1 MDRGAWWATVHEVA
15 KSRTW
20 LKWLSMQYLG
30 ERYLSPGGDCRAA
43 VWLQLCG
50 AKSLTGKWGERCWA
64 ILALPRDDGA
74 ALWLSPGVWI
84 LAGASRAVVG
94 WSPYL
99 VQRRAVTAEHQEWPV
114 KAWLRARGWDTEQQ
128 LAPVM
133 VAQSPDLRPWSGCR
147 TVAAPVPRMAMR
159 SGIRVVWS
167 WHGGGGGSYCGG
179 SSILEKES
187 QQWALG
193 VAPSVELSFDEDCG
207 SPWERRPQTSAA
219 VRLLGSPA
227 LLFPAFAGSF
237 LMPSRSGLG

>member
-1 MDRGAWWATVHEVA
+1 MVTNPPANTWDIRDVDSLPGLGKSPGEANGSPLQYSCLENSMDRGAWWATVHEVA

-84 LAGASRAVVG
+84 LAGASPAVVG

-99 VQRRAVTAEHQEWPV
+99 VKCRAVTAEHQEWPV

-128 LAPVM
+128 LAPVT
-133 VAQSPDLRPWSGCR
+133 VDQSPDLRPWSGCR
-147 TVAAPVPRMAMR
+147 TVAAPVPRMARR
-159 SGIRVVWS
+159 SSIRVV
-167 WHGGGGGSYCGG
+167 
-179 SSILEKES
+179 
-187 QQWALG
+187 
-193 VAPSVELSFDEDCG
+193 
-207 SPWERRPQTSAA
+207 
-219 VRLLGSPA
+219 
-227 LLFPAFAGSF
+227 
-237 LMPSRSGLG
+237 